1 MTCTPLLEATPGFT
15 LLCTDGAHTE
25 MLLRTIGQRQF
36 RTALD
41 ASHRQV
47 SPKTAKKGLGIRQS
61 KNTVLG
67 RDLPLVITARA
78 DAFYG
83 SATEIAAA
91 GRFLRFANE
100 RP

>member
-1 MTCTPLLEATPGFT
+1 MFRGLHYGESTKNADDAHTPAGDTGFRF
-15 LLCTDGAHTE
+15 LWADGARTK

-41 ASHRQV
+41 ASHRQA
-47 SPKTAKKGLGIRQS
+47 SLKRASAQS
-61 KNTVLG
+61 KNALLG

-83 SATEIAAA
+83 SGT
-91 GRFLRFANE
+91 
-100 RP
+100 